1 MQLKRRRIQWDVET
15 LLNKVK
21 RGEIEVP
28 RFQRGKVWSRKK
40 KSEAIYSLLTI
51 GLPDIILVEK
61 SPGRYILLDGLQR
74 VGAVED
80 FIKGEY
86 KISLDPKLGHID
98 KALEEELNNKR
109 FEELSDELKS
119 RLLGAELGALV
130 YSGVEDFEI
139 AKEIFT
145 RINYKPTPLSPAEL
159 LFVLTYDREKTPLLK
174 EVGDKLSPKRFKG
187 FSIVA
192 RILAGYT
199 LLKEGLNEKHFSFSR
214 FYDWMHHWLERTLS
228 QHSTERIEELATDAV
243 EFSKLLEGEG
253 ISVVKAPYW
262 SEFVSF
268 LLKDAEEK
276 GLTPSEYWEQHG
288 RQKLERLRKDKR
300 WIAQVAQ
307 KNRQKPA
314 VLKERFFLIS
324 EHFGG

>member
-1 MQLKRRRIQWDVET
+1 MQLKRIRSSWDVET
-15 LLNKVK
+15 FLNKVR

-28 RFQRGKVWSRKK
+28 RFQRGKVWSKKK

-61 SPGRYILLDGLQR
+61 SPGRYILP
-74 VGAVED
+74 
-80 FIKGEY
+80 
-86 KISLDPKLGHID
+86 LDPKLGHID

-174 EVGDKLSPKRFKG
+174 EVGDKLSPKD
-187 FSIVA
+187 
-192 RILAGYT
+192 
-199 LLKEGLNEKHFSFSR
+199 LKAF
-214 FYDWMHHWLERTLS
+214 
-228 QHSTERIEELATDAV
+228 
-243 EFSKLLEGEG
+243 
-253 ISVVKAPYW
+253 
-262 SEFVSF
+262 
-268 LLKDAEEK
+268 
-276 GLTPSEYWEQHG
+276 PS
-288 RQKLERLRKDKR
+288 
-300 WIAQVAQ
+300 
-307 KNRQKPA
+307 
-314 VLKERFFLIS
+314 
-324 EHFGG
+324 